1 MFHWGW
7 LFKIKFEWLE
17 KEQGSLQY
25 DLEIAQSD
33 CDVTYMNIH
42 IFFISMCECL
52 IATLSKTQTYARV
65 FTKQWDK

>member
-7 LFKIKFEWLE
+7 LFKIKFEWFE

-33 CDVTYMNIH
+33 CDVT
-42 IFFISMCECL
+42 
-52 IATLSKTQTYARV
+52 
-65 FTKQWDK
+65 